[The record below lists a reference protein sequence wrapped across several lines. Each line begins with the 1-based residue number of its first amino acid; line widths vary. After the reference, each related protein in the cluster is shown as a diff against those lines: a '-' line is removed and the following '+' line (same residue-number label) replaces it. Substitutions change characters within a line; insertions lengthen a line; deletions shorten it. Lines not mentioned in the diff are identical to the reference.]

1 MSILVLKS
9 KILDLELILILQINS
24 SWTWPCTW
32 QSAFYQ
38 IIWKGSPNST
48 TLPIYTSVDARICT
62 VICMYT
68 YVYCIYCMYILHV
81 YSRGGVDMVEVQT
94 RRHSK
99 HKGGSEKLTTD
110 ARLLMEERWTIVFT
124 VKYFY
129 QIQRSFKTRYE
140 WYQQA
145 CVWIRALCFC
155 WKKAWETVQVAL
167 DSSDWPQIWLFQ
179 GM

>member
-1 MSILVLKS
+1 MSNLVLKS
-9 KILDLELILILQINS
+9 NILDLELILILQIIFQLDMTLYVAECLLPDYMEGLSQLYNS
-24 SWTWPCTW
+24 SNIHKFWFKNMH
-32 QSAFYQ
+32 SY
-38 IIWKGSPNST
+38 
-48 TLPIYTSVDARICT
+48 IYVHIC
-62 VICMYT
+62 ILYIL
-68 YVYCIYCMYILHV
+68 YVYTACILK
-81 YSRGGVDMVEVQT
+81 RVDMVEAQT

-145 CVWIRALCFC
+145 CVWVRALCFC
-155 WKKAWETVQVAL
+155 RKKAWEPVQVTY